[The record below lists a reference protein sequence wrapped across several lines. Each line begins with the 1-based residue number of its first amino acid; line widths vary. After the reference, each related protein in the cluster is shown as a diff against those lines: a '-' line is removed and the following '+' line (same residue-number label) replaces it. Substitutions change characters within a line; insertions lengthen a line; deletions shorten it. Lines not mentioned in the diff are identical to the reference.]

1 MPSSPVNASQ
11 LMSLRQAIR
20 DHIPFCET
28 FVSYDIVLLIMSADE
43 GALNINIKAINALL
57 PYSPSYMRQIFRDLE
72 RDGLIEISRD
82 PRDKRNSVVKPSDR
96 MRDAFRAFGRRAAE
110 IFDGG
115 QDGFDL
121 RAALARVI

>member
-1 MPSSPVNASQ
+1 
-11 LMSLRQAIR
+11 MSLRNAIR

-43 GALNINIKAINALL
+43 EEQNINIKAINALL

-72 RDGLIEISRD
+72 RDGLIVISRD

-96 MRDAFRAFGRRAAE
+96 MRDAFGAFRRRAHE
-110 IFDGG
+110 ILSGG
-115 QDGFDL
+115 PDLFDL
-121 RAALARVI
+121 RAALARLV